1 MADQKQV
8 TRIWWCPAGPGNPNG
23 LRFGRNRKPPHHC
36 IYDGDE
42 KHVKEAVKKF
52 TDKKTMITDKRWVED
67 KKTKEL
73 ISAPHYFQDI
83 YPDDWSKIFLDL
95 DDGDFATLEE
105 AQA

>member
-8 TRIWWCPAGPGNPNG
+8 TRIWWCPAGPGNPNR

-52 TDKKTMITDKRWVED
+52 TDKKTMITDKR
-67 KKTKEL
+67 
-73 ISAPHYFQDI
+73 
-83 YPDDWSKIFLDL
+83 
-95 DDGDFATLEE
+95 
-105 AQA
+105 